1 MCLPSI
7 CFATKLCFGPKLVP
21 SNFRTVV
28 TRLII
33 RLAGYQAM
41 VRFISPPG
49 ISNVLYA
56 GDRMLEME
64 MLITDILPLLDVGK
78 LASLAALARS

>member
-33 RLAGYQAM
+33 RLLSMA
-41 VRFISPPG
+41 RFISPPG
-49 ISNVLYA
+49 ISNAHYA
-56 GDRMLEME
+56 GDSMLEME

>member
-21 SNFRTVV
+21 SNFRTVL

-33 RLAGYQAM
+33 RLLSMA
-41 VRFISPPG
+41 RFISPPG
-49 ISNVLYA
+49 ISNAHYA

>member
-1 MCLPSI
+1 M
-7 CFATKLCFGPKLVP
+7 A
-21 SNFRTVV
+21 
-28 TRLII
+28 
-33 RLAGYQAM
+33 
-41 VRFISPPG
+41 RFISPPG
-49 ISNVLYA
+49 ISNAHYA